1 MLFGTFPGVTVAD
14 SGCSASQKC
23 EKNSCKEQELL
34 QEQSEIKILSGFC
47 WEKERLD
54 LSTLQTPARNRRGK
68 LQARTG
74 EGIPS
79 LHTNLKN
86 IWCFAQ
92 NVQFSTLDSWCAS
105 QFFTKVNKIEI
116 RVHLNLCP
124 RQVG

>member
-54 LSTLQTPARNRRGK
+54 LGTLQTPARNRRGK
-68 LQARTG
+68 LQAKNWRG
-74 EGIPS
+74 NPLSAHKSKKHLGFCPKCAI
-79 LHTNLKN
+79 LHPRLLVCIT
-86 IWCFAQ
+86 IFHQ
-92 NVQFSTLDSWCAS
+92 S
-105 QFFTKVNKIEI
+105 Q
-116 RVHLNLCP
+116 
-124 RQVG
+124 